1 VAGSNTLIETLAHL
15 QHHVSSAYS
24 RRLLLNYARR
34 CTGARLGLL
43 FRIDASTRQLALVEQ
58 CGQPPRR
65 EYLSEYTRI
74 DMHGLFGA
82 ALHHQGVLEILD
94 SYSDPRSLPVERGWT
109 WRGGRVQI
117 CAAGSASGSDIAE
130 AQGIMV
136 LCAGQKASEIPVTE
150 QAESEVLICAALLAA
165 FLEDTPEEDEG
176 PHAQTGEEGD
186 EGDRKGPHSIPL
198 RPRPYNDYGDGM
210 LAARVLLGELELLVE
225 VGLDERE
232 LQRKVLDYLGRELR
246 ASGGSLWLYQP
257 ARGRFAPGVNA
268 GMDAPSLALVTDTL
282 LELAGEQPG
291 MEVSMERGLR
301 VITESRGYMLV
312 LHPLCCT
319 GQLLGAVAFSLKG
332 GDELPVEQRAL
343 FAQMCDVAAIVL
355 RSHQLRV
362 EELQAAID
370 RERSRIARDMHDGA
384 AQGIAHALHALEFA
398 QRMLDKQP
406 QIAQREIRRAR
417 ETLLESLNDLRHAIS
432 TLLPVQLE
440 QANFDEAVRAL
451 LDDFSKHEPA
461 IALRYEAAQPKHLPP
476 SLEVPVFRL
485 LQESLN
491 NVRKHARAS
500 QVSVQV
506 QSLPGL
512 LVAQVSDDGA
522 GFDLEQAR
530 RDSRVMA
537 GNGASANFGLRS
549 MQERVEQAGGVLDIV
564 SKPGAGTTVKVH
576 FPLASPPTA
585 LTAREREVLRLLVDG
600 STNRVIAAQLS
611 VSMETV
617 KSHVH
622 HIMQKL
628 QVKDRTQA
636 AVLAAR
642 QQWV

>member
-1 VAGSNTLIETLAHL
+1 MAGSNTLIETLAHL

-136 LCAGQKASEIPVTE
+136 LCAGQKASETPVTE

-165 FLEDTPEEDEG
+165 FLEDTPEE
-176 PHAQTGEEGD
+176 
-186 EGDRKGPHSIPL
+186 GDREGQGFLEAGDKAVQGTGVGFVADLSPPL
-198 RPRPYNDYGDGM
+198 GV
-210 LAARVLLGELELLVE
+210 ASVLGELELLVE